1 MKWTSRAALSPV
13 QPDLIRASMSLLPHQ
28 ASVEH
33 QLSSHRGV
41 MAKRKSF
48 HPGAILQDQ
57 VGCLSLGGER
67 EQVMSKLSPKNNT
80 FSFYETGW
88 RRPKTLLGKKCGVEI
103 TEEGRR
109 VVHVQPGAGCRLNAN
124 NITSLLPVRVRASK
138 KRVVQTAAEVW
149 CTFKLVCQGADGC
162 KHDERAKTKSKWHK
176 SDSPR

>member
-1 MKWTSRAALSPV
+1 
-13 QPDLIRASMSLLPHQ
+13 MSLLPHQ

-33 QLSSHRGV
+33 QLSSYRGV

-57 VGCLSLGGER
+57 VGCLSLGERER

-88 RRPKTLLGKKCGVEI
+88 RRPKTILGMKCSVEI

-109 VVHVQPGAGCRLNAN
+109 VVHLQAGAGCTVNAN
-124 NITSLLPVRVRASK
+124 NITSPLPVRVRASEE
-138 KRVVQTAAEVW
+138 RDVHTAA
-149 CTFKLVCQGADGC
+149 GA
-162 KHDERAKTKSKWHK
+162 
-176 SDSPR
+176 